1 MGTLLEQAGVAREHV
16 ILEETGLDTWSSVKA
31 FHRILRSRTLPGP
44 VMVATSAYHLPRC
57 LALLCVVGIPARAC
71 RPVPGSASA
80 VWHKRWYWRGREVL
94 AFPYDLILAIGAR
107 LSGGV

>member
-1 MGTLLEQAGVAREHV
+1 MAALLIQAGVPTEN
-16 ILEETGLDTWSSVKA
+16 ITLEESGVDTWSSVKA
-31 FHRILRSRTLPGP
+31 FKKLLTDCNYPGP

-57 LALLCVVGIPARAC
+57 LALLCISGIAARAC

-94 AFPYDLILAIGAR
+94 AFPYDVALAIIAR
-107 LSGGV
+107 LTGGV